1 LGIRPVCDI
10 LIKFDA
16 LTQDYD
22 ADEVKRTPL
31 EVLNRQLEIM
41 TARYRIGDGTG
52 ATYVGPANNCAQDSN
67 QALYAAI
74 RAIQV
79 AIQVNPTEIPHAIK
93 TNPEFKNWLLRHPEY
108 ATSFKQLVKLAT
120 VLRHQLLPFGV
131 ARADWQNSTA
141 SLGSSL
147 EDSPLQQ
154 VFKALVS
161 WRTILP
167 RKAGDTVTQIF
178 FKQGASVWILSTSQ
192 VGNLD
197 RDIAAIAPISF

>member
-1 LGIRPVCDI
+1 
-10 LIKFDA
+10 
-16 LTQDYD
+16 
-22 ADEVKRTPL
+22 L